1 MGKKNVNTG
10 SNEKNTA
17 VCILVI
23 NPDFKTRADQLSLRL
38 GLPVCRDPGEVGQ
51 TFDLAV
57 LLDADGLSLFD
68 GKMTLRGDL
77 THMLPR
83 LMPGKLS
90 AELLVRAAKLKNPGP
105 SPVAIDCTAGLG
117 EDSLLLA
124 AMGYTVHL
132 FEHDLITAALLD
144 DALRKARSSEYPDNR
159 PGTPQPSENPDSALR
174 TARPADG
181 TAILADAASRMIL
194 HSEDSLPA
202 LSALRGRPVAPDLI
216 YLDPMFPARKKS
228 GLITKKLQMLQMLES
243 PCAEEAALL
252 SAAIEA
258 NPRRIVIK
266 RPLKGPFLAD
276 VKPAYSIKGKAIRY
290 DCIAVRG

>member
-1 MGKKNVNTG
+1 MKKKNLITRPG
-10 SNEKNTA
+10 EHNTA
-17 VCILVI
+17 VCILA
-23 NPDFKTRADQLSLRL
+23 PDPAFENRAGQLSVHL

-105 SPVAIDCTAGLG
+105 APVAIDCTAGLG

-174 TARPADG
+174 KARSSDD

-194 HSEDSLPA
+194 HREDSLPA

-228 GLITKKLQMLQMLES
+228 GLITKKLQILQMLES
-243 PCAEEAALL
+243 PCAEEADLL

>member
-1 MGKKNVNTG
+1 MRKKNLSTRPG
-10 SNEKNTA
+10 DHSTT
-17 VCILVI
+17 VCILA
-23 NPDFKTRADQLSLRL
+23 PDPAFRDRAGQLSARL
-38 GLPVCRDPGEVGQ
+38 DLPVCRDPGEVGQ
-51 TFDLAV
+51 TFDLAI
-57 LLDADGLSLFD
+57 LLDTDGLSLFD
-68 GKMTLRGDL
+68 GKMTLHGDL

-105 SPVAIDCTAGLG
+105 APVAIDCTAGLG

-132 FEHDLITAALLD
+132 FEHDPVTAELLED
-144 DALRKARSSEYPDNR
+144 SLRKARSSE
-159 PGTPQPSENPDSALR
+159 GTSV
-174 TARPADG
+174 
-181 TAILADAASRMIL
+181 LADAASRMIL
-194 HSEDSLPA
+194 HREDSLA
-202 LSALRGRPVAPDLI
+202 VLSALRGFPAAPDLI
-216 YLDPMFPARKKS
+216 YLDPMFPERKKS
-228 GLITKKLQMLQMLES
+228 GLITKKLQILQMLES

-258 NPRRIVIK
+258 NPRRIVVK

-290 DCIAVRG
+290 DCIVVRG

>member
-1 MGKKNVNTG
+1 MRKKNLSTRPG
-10 SNEKNTA
+10 DHSTT
-17 VCILVI
+17 VCILA
-23 NPDFKTRADQLSLRL
+23 PDPAFEDRAGLLSVRL
-38 GLPVCRDPGEVGQ
+38 DLPICRDPREIGRL
-51 TFDLAV
+51 FDLAV

-124 AMGYTVHL
+124 TMGYTVHL

-144 DALRKARSSEYPDNR
+144 DALRKARSSD
-159 PGTPQPSENPDSALR
+159 D
-174 TARPADG
+174 

-228 GLITKKLQMLQMLES
+228 GLITKKLQILQMLES